1 MANCTARHSAE
12 RAEMGTAPQAER
24 DVSVG
29 LLPFP
34 HCLFLLSL
42 SKFSIHS
49 GFHKFTQVSHNEHSF
64 SPFHS
69 TWDDLNQFYDPT
81 AFLGV
86 HFKSAFRRKA
96 QVDFSRAGWDFICVK
111 VQGSRNV
118 L

>member
-1 MANCTARHSAE
+1 MSNCTARHSAE
-12 RAEMGTAPQAER
+12 RAERGTAPQAGR

-29 LLPFP
+29 LLPFA

-42 SKFSIHS
+42 STFVPYIQTHKFSQDTHS
-49 GFHKFTQVSHNEHSF
+49 EQSF

-69 TWDDLNQFYDPT
+69 TWDDLNQFHDPT
-81 AFLGV
+81 AFLDV
-86 HFKSAFRRKA
+86 HFKLAFGRKA
-96 QVDFSRAGWDFICVK
+96 QLDFSRAGWDFFSRK